1 MGTIPTI
8 VGRFTTY
15 DGISPTFYCQE
26 LILTRSQLSVEIF
39 TLRRPTAISLLR
51 ISSWAAESA
60 EHPDP
65 PRPRRLP
72 LPPPDADG
80 AGACGRWAPPGCWRL
95 PGTRLRGRARRT
107 RGTAWPC
114 LSATWPP
121 GPYR

>member
-26 LILTRSQLSVEIF
+26 LILTRSQLSVEIL

-51 ISSWAAESA
+51 ISSWADETAEQP
-60 EHPDP
+60 EP

-72 LPPPDADG
+72 LPPPDADD
-80 AGACGRWAPPGCWRL
+80 AGPCGRCAPRGFWRI
-95 PGTRLRGRARRT
+95 TRT
-107 RGTAWPC
+107 
-114 LSATWPP
+114 
-121 GPYR
+121 